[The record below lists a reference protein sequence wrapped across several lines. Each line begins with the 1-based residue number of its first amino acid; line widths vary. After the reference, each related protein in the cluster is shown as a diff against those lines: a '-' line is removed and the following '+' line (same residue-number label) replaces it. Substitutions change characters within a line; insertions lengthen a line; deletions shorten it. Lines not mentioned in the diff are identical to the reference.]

1 MKIVL
6 EGTSDEVGQML
17 RALAGPYSF
26 ETFQAQNE
34 GSTVPVA
41 AVAAQAAPAECPPKF
56 EKLIHAWADGFDPT
70 GKAHWDSNEPV
81 RPDKGEHLRE
91 VAISR
96 ESGKV
101 LKWVEAQGGL
111 THAVHHVLDGDKKIS
126 RLIAVNM
133 TQVAS
138 ILFTDLA
145 QLLEHFDPFED
156 E

>member
-6 EGTSDEVGQML
+6 EGTSDEVGRML
-17 RALAGPYSF
+17 GALAGTYSF

-34 GSTVPVA
+34 GRTVPVA
-41 AVAAQAAPAECPPKF
+41 AVAAQAAPAEGPPKF
-56 EKLIHAWADGFDPT
+56 ERLIHVWAEGFDPT
-70 GKAHWDSNEPV
+70 GKAHWESNDPIN
-81 RPDKGEHLRE
+81 PDKADSLRE

-138 ILFTDLA
+138 ILFHDLA
-145 QLLEHFDPFED
+145 LLLEHFDPFE
-156 E
+156 EK